1 MITFS
6 GINKKLG
13 KFELKEVSFEIPE
26 GCICGLVGR
35 NGAGKTTILNLILGL
50 LRPDTGEIKID
61 GMNYGEDEKRIRELL
76 GCVLVDEL
84 FIPQLSPED
93 NGAHFG
99 SLYTAYDKEAYT
111 KYLEMFKIAGR
122 KRFSELSKGQKLK
135 CQFAFALSTKPK
147 YLILDEPTANFD
159 PEFRE
164 DFWKLTGEFINDGK
178 HSVLLATH
186 LTDDLDR
193 MADEL
198 IFLDNGKTVYTGDM
212 ERFREQYRILSGEM
226 YLIKN
231 LDKQYVLG
239 TEEGKYSSKALVVNK
254 RNLPQE
260 LISAPPTIEDFM
272 YLYSRG
278 DKNDRKTVK

>member
-6 GINKKLG
+6 GVCKKLD
-13 KFELKEVSFEIPE
+13 KFLLNEVSFELHE

-50 LRPDTGEIKID
+50 LRPDAGECTID
-61 GMNYGEDEKRIRELL
+61 GMKYEDNEKKIRELI

-93 NGAHFG
+93 NGDHFG
-99 SLYTAYDKEAYT
+99 SFYEAYDPEAYR
-111 KYLEMFKIAGR
+111 KYLEMFQIAG
-122 KRFSELSKGQKLK
+122 KKHFKELSKGQKLK
-135 CQFAFALSTKPK
+135 CQFAFALSVKPK

-164 DFWKLTGEFINDGK
+164 DFWQLIRDFILDGE
-178 HSVLLATH
+178 HAVLLATH

-198 IFLDNGKTVYTGDM
+198 IFLDEGQTVYTGDM
-212 ERFREQYRILSGEM
+212 EEFREHYRILSGEK
-226 YLIKN
+226 YRIKN
-231 LDKQYVLG
+231 LRKEYVLG
-239 TEEGKYSSKALVVNK
+239 MEEGKYSTKALVLNK
-254 RNLPQE
+254 RGLPEE
-260 LISAPPTIEDFM
+260 LASARPTIEEFM
-272 YLYSRG
+272 YLYTKG
-278 DKNDRKTVK
+278 EKL

>member
-6 GINKKLG
+6 GVCKKLD
-13 KFELKEVSFEIPE
+13 KFLLNEVSFELHE

-50 LRPDTGEIKID
+50 LRPDAGECTID
-61 GMNYGEDEKRIRELL
+61 GMKYEDNEKKIRELI

-84 FIPQLSPED
+84 FIPQLSPKD
-93 NGAHFG
+93 NGDHFG
-99 SLYTAYDKEAYT
+99 SFYEAYDGEAYR
-111 KYLEMFKIAGR
+111 KYLEMFQIAG
-122 KRFSELSKGQKLK
+122 KKHFKELSKGQKLK
-135 CQFAFALSTKPK
+135 CQFAFALSIKPK

-164 DFWKLTGEFINDGK
+164 DFWQLIREFILDGE

-198 IFLDNGKTVYTGDM
+198 IFLDEGQTVYTGDM
-212 ERFREQYRILSGEM
+212 EEFREHYRILSGEK
-226 YLIKN
+226 YRIKN
-231 LDKQYVLG
+231 LRKEYVLG
-239 TEEGKYSSKALVVNK
+239 MEEGKYSTKALVLNK
-254 RNLPQE
+254 RGLPEE
-260 LISAPPTIEDFM
+260 LAAARPTIEEFM
-272 YLYSRG
+272 YLYTKG
-278 DKNDRKTVK
+278 EKL

>member
-6 GINKKLG
+6 GVCKKLD
-13 KFELKEVSFEIPE
+13 KFLLNEVSFELHE

-50 LRPDTGEIKID
+50 LRPDAGECTID
-61 GMNYGEDEKRIRELL
+61 GMKYEDNEKKIRELI

-93 NGAHFG
+93 NGDHFG
-99 SLYTAYDKEAYT
+99 SFYEAYDGEAYR
-111 KYLEMFKIAGR
+111 KYLEMFQIAG
-122 KRFSELSKGQKLK
+122 KKHFKELSKGQKLK
-135 CQFAFALSTKPK
+135 CQFAFALSIKPK

-164 DFWKLTGEFINDGK
+164 DFWQLIREFILDGE
-178 HSVLLATH
+178 HAVLLATH

-198 IFLDNGKTVYTGDM
+198 IFLDEGQTVYTGDM
-212 ERFREQYRILSGEM
+212 EEFREHYRILSGEK
-226 YLIKN
+226 YRIRN
-231 LDKQYVLG
+231 LRKEYVLG
-239 TEEGKYSSKALVVNK
+239 MEEGKYSTKALVLNK
-254 RNLPQE
+254 RGLPEE
-260 LISAPPTIEDFM
+260 LAAARPTIEEFM
-272 YLYSRG
+272 YLYTKG
-278 DKNDRKTVK
+278 EKP

>member
-6 GINKKLG
+6 GVCKKLD
-13 KFELKEVSFEIPE
+13 KFLLNEVSFELHE

-50 LRPDTGEIKID
+50 LRPDAGECAID
-61 GMNYGEDEKRIRELL
+61 GMKYEDNEKKIRELI

-93 NGAHFG
+93 NGDHFG
-99 SLYTAYDKEAYT
+99 SFYEAYDGEAYR
-111 KYLEMFKIAGR
+111 KYLEMFQIAG
-122 KRFSELSKGQKLK
+122 KKHFKELSKGQKLK
-135 CQFAFALSTKPK
+135 CQFAYALSIKPK

-164 DFWKLTGEFINDGK
+164 DFWQLIREFILDGE

-198 IFLDNGKTVYTGDM
+198 IFLDEGQTVYTGDM
-212 ERFREQYRILSGEM
+212 EEFREHYRILSGEK
-226 YLIKN
+226 YRIKN
-231 LDKQYVLG
+231 LRKEYVLG
-239 TEEGKYSSKALVVNK
+239 MEEGKYSTKALVLNK
-254 RNLPQE
+254 RGLPEE
-260 LISAPPTIEDFM
+260 LAAARPTIEEFM
-272 YLYSRG
+272 YLYTKG
-278 DKNDRKTVK
+278 EKP

>member
-6 GINKKLG
+6 EISKRLG
-13 KFELKEVSFEIPE
+13 KFELKDISFNIPE

-50 LRPDTGEIKID
+50 IRPDAGECAID
-61 GMNYGEDEKRIRELL
+61 GMNYAKDEKRIRELL

-93 NGAHFG
+93 NGDHFG
-99 SLYTAYDKEAYT
+99 SFYEAYDNGAYT
-111 KYLEMFKIAGR
+111 EYLEMFKIAG
-122 KRFSELSKGQKLK
+122 KKHFKDLSKGEKLK
-135 CQFAFALSTKPK
+135 CQFAFALSIKPK

-164 DFWKLTGEFINDGK
+164 DFWRLIKDFINDGK

-198 IFLDNGKTVYTGDM
+198 IFLDKGQTVYTGDM
-212 ERFREQYRILSGEM
+212 ESFRDRYRILSGEM
-226 YLIKN
+226 YQIKN
-231 LDKQYVLG
+231 LNKQYVLG
-239 TEEGKYSSKALVVNK
+239 TEEGKYSSRALVINK
-254 RNLPQE
+254 KSLPPE
-260 LISAPPTIEDFM
+260 LVSTPPTIEEFM
-272 YLYSRG
+272 FLYTKG
-278 DKNDRKTVK
+278 EKK

>member
-6 GINKKLG
+6 GVCKKLD
-13 KFELKEVSFEIPE
+13 KFLLNEVSFELHE

-50 LRPDTGEIKID
+50 LRPDAGECTID
-61 GMNYGEDEKRIRELL
+61 GMKYEDNEKKIRELI

-93 NGAHFG
+93 NGDHFG
-99 SLYTAYDKEAYT
+99 SFYEAYDGEAYR
-111 KYLEMFKIAGR
+111 KYLEMFQIAG
-122 KRFSELSKGQKLK
+122 KKHFKELSKGQKLK
-135 CQFAFALSTKPK
+135 CQFAFALSIKPK
-147 YLILDEPTANFD
+147 YLILDEPSANFD

-164 DFWKLTGEFINDGK
+164 DFWQLIREFILDGE

-198 IFLDNGKTVYTGDM
+198 IFLNEGQTVYTGDM
-212 ERFREQYRILSGEM
+212 EEFREHYRILSGEK
-226 YLIKN
+226 YRIKN
-231 LDKQYVLG
+231 LRKEYVLG
-239 TEEGKYSSKALVVNK
+239 MEEGKYSTKALVLNK
-254 RNLPQE
+254 RGLPEE
-260 LISAPPTIEDFM
+260 LAAARPTIEEFM
-272 YLYSRG
+272 YLYTKG
-278 DKNDRKTVK
+278 EKL

>member
-6 GINKKLG
+6 GVGKKLD
-13 KFELKEVSFEIPE
+13 KFLLNEVSFELHE

-50 LRPDTGEIKID
+50 LRPDAGECTID
-61 GMNYGEDEKRIRELL
+61 GMKYEDNEKKIRELI

-84 FIPQLSPED
+84 FIPQLSPEE
-93 NGAHFG
+93 NGDHFG
-99 SLYTAYDKEAYT
+99 SFYEAYDGEAYR
-111 KYLEMFKIAGR
+111 KYLEKFQIAG
-122 KRFSELSKGQKLK
+122 KKHFKELSKGQKLK
-135 CQFAFALSTKPK
+135 CQFAFALSIKPK

-164 DFWKLTGEFINDGK
+164 DFWQLIRDFILDGE

-198 IFLDNGKTVYTGDM
+198 IFLDEGQTVYTGDM
-212 ERFREQYRILSGEM
+212 EEFREHYRILSGEK
-226 YLIKN
+226 YRIKN
-231 LDKQYVLG
+231 LRKEYVLG
-239 TEEGKYSSKALVVNK
+239 MEEGKYSTKALVLNK
-254 RNLPQE
+254 RGLPEE
-260 LISAPPTIEDFM
+260 LAAARPTIEEFM
-272 YLYSRG
+272 YLYTKG
-278 DKNDRKTVK
+278 EKP

>member
-6 GINKKLG
+6 GVCKKLD
-13 KFELKEVSFEIPE
+13 KFLLNEVSFELHE

-50 LRPDTGEIKID
+50 LRPDAGECTID
-61 GMNYGEDEKRIRELL
+61 GMKYEDNEKKIRELI

-93 NGAHFG
+93 NGDHFG
-99 SLYTAYDKEAYT
+99 SFYEAYDGEAYR
-111 KYLEMFKIAGR
+111 KYLEMFQIAG
-122 KRFSELSKGQKLK
+122 KKHFKELSKGQKLK
-135 CQFAFALSTKPK
+135 CQFAFALSIKPK

-164 DFWKLTGEFINDGK
+164 DFWQLIRDFILDGE
-178 HSVLLATH
+178 HAVLLATH

-198 IFLDNGKTVYTGDM
+198 IFLDEGQTVYTGDM
-212 ERFREQYRILSGEM
+212 EEFREHYRILSGEK
-226 YLIKN
+226 YRIKN
-231 LDKQYVLG
+231 LRKEYVLG
-239 TEEGKYSSKALVVNK
+239 MEEGKYSTKALVLNK
-254 RNLPQE
+254 RGLPEE
-260 LISAPPTIEDFM
+260 LAAARPTIEEFM
-272 YLYSRG
+272 YLYTKG
-278 DKNDRKTVK
+278 EKL